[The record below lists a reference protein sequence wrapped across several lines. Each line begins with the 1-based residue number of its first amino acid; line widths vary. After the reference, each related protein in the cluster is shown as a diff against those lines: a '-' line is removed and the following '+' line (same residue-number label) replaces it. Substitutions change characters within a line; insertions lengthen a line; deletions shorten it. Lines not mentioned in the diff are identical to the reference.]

1 MLVAEIGNF
10 PIIVFHIGLILM
22 IGLIFGKLAEYLKLP
37 DVTGYLIAGLI
48 IGPLTHLISPGEL
61 ENLGLISYLALG
73 FIAFQVGNELWLG
86 KLKKS
91 GKRIAIITV
100 LQALITSLVVALLLL
115 LVTNISVALILGA
128 IAAATAPAPIM
139 MIINKYQTKGDLT
152 NTIVPVVGLDD
163 AVGVLLFGL
172 LLSLGVS
179 FASTSSE
186 TASIV
191 AMMKE
196 PLLEIL
202 YSIGLGLGFGFLS
215 GFAIKTITKN
225 KEARVKHLDV
235 IIITVFLSVGVALMV
250 EASPILTPMIAGA
263 IVTNMINKD
272 TYVLEEETI
281 RFFIPPIMILFFTI
295 SGAEL
300 SFSVLST
307 VGVIAVVYIL
317 ARILGK
323 MGGAFLGANLT
334 DTSSEVKRFL
344 GMSLLP
350 QSGVAIGLAIAAN
363 SALRTIDPEMGDLIH
378 NVTLVS
384 VLFFALLGPI
394 LVKIAFEKAG
404 EIKQK

>member
-91 GKRIAIITV
+91 GKRIVIITV

-172 LLSLGVS
+172 LLSLGVT

-191 AMMKE
+191 SMMKE

-404 EIKQK
+404 EIK

>member
-91 GKRIAIITV
+91 GKRIVIITV

-172 LLSLGVS
+172 LLSLGVT

-191 AMMKE
+191 SMMKE

-404 EIKQK
+404 EIIQK

>member
-172 LLSLGVS
+172 LLSLGVT

-191 AMMKE
+191 SMMKE

-394 LVKIAFEKAG
+394 LVKIAFENAG
-404 EIKQK
+404 EIK

>member
-172 LLSLGVS
+172 LLSLGVT
-179 FASTSSE
+179 FASTASE

-191 AMMKE
+191 SMMKE

-394 LVKIAFEKAG
+394 LVKIAFERAG